1 MERRKSRRFS
11 IVNLDLYDQSSDRL
25 VGKVVNISQGG
36 LLTIAEEA
44 YETGKEYAFYIPFEE
59 TVNGRVKFEF
69 SGRIVWCRP
78 NALKPGMLSVGLEF
92 ADNAKIQ
99 TMFIE
104 QMIKIYG
111 AD

>member
-11 IVNLDLYDQSSDRL
+11 IVNLDLHEQGTGDL

-36 LLTIAEEA
+36 MLTIADKA
-44 YETGKEYAFYIPFEE
+44 YEPGNEYGFYIPFEQ
-59 TVNGRVKFEF
+59 TVNGIVKFEF
-69 SGRIVWCRP
+69 SGRVVWCRP

-92 ADNAKIQ
+92 ADNPKIQ
-99 TMFIE
+99 TIFIE

-111 AD
+111 SD

>member
-11 IVNLDLYDQSSDRL
+11 IVNLDLHDQVTGHL
-25 VGKVVNISQGG
+25 VGKVVNISRGG
-36 LLTIAEEA
+36 MLTTTEKA
-44 YETGKEYAFYIPFEE
+44 YEPGKEYGFYIPFEQ
-59 TVNGRVKFEF
+59 TVNGLVKFEF
-69 SGRIVWCRP
+69 SGRVIWCRP

-92 ADNAKIQ
+92 ADNPKIQ
-99 TMFIE
+99 TIFIE

>member
-1 MERRKSRRFS
+1 MERRTSRRFS
-11 IVNLDLYDQSSDRL
+11 IVNLDLHDQASDSL

-36 LLTIAEEA
+36 LLSIADKA
-44 YETGKEYAFYIPFEE
+44 YEPGKEYAFYIPFEE
-59 TVNGRVKFEF
+59 SVNGRVKFEF
-69 SGRIVWCRP
+69 TGRIVWCRP

-92 ADNAKIQ
+92 ADNPKIQ
-99 TMFIE
+99 TLFIE

>member
-11 IVNLDLYDQSSDRL
+11 IVNLDLHDQVSNQL

-36 LLTIAEEA
+36 LLTIAEKTYEA
-44 YETGKEYAFYIPFEE
+44 GKEYGFYIPFKE
-59 TVNGRVKFEF
+59 TVNGLVKFEF
-69 SGRIVWCRP
+69 SGKVVWCRP
-78 NALKPGMLSVGLEF
+78 NALKPGMLSIGLEF
-92 ADNAKIQ
+92 ADNPKIQ
-99 TMFIE
+99 TIFIE